1 MSQQLRFT
9 SISLLLLISIVVL
22 FSMPFIYK
30 DNIIAIAQQ
39 QQLTSQQL
47 TSQGAPIAFIPG
59 LTGNILATVSFLIGT
74 SAFLLGLRVQNVS
87 RTVIPSSSSTTSKS
101 ALPISIINKYFDL
114 LILGLVLPSI
124 VVDVY
129 GILTVGSHLYPEDS
143 PYLLLLFVLFIPIG
157 IILFLVKKLHVL
169 ASMHLTD

>member
-1 MSQQLRFT
+1 
-9 SISLLLLISIVVL
+9 
-22 FSMPFIYK
+22 
-30 DNIIAIAQQ
+30 
-39 QQLTSQQL
+39 
-47 TSQGAPIAFIPG
+47 

-74 SAFLLGLRVQNVS
+74 SAFLLGLRVQNAS
-87 RTVIPSSSSTTSKS
+87 RTVIPSSSPTTSKS

>member
-1 MSQQLRFT
+1 M
-9 SISLLLLISIVVL
+9 ISIVVL
-22 FSMPFIYK
+22 FSTPFIYK
-30 DNIIAIAQQ
+30 DNITAIAQQ
-39 QQLTSQQL
+39 QQTSQQL
-47 TSQGAPIAFIPG
+47 TSQGIPIAVIPG

-74 SAFLLGLRVQNVS
+74 SAFLLGLRVQNAS

-157 IILFLVKKLHVL
+157 VILFLVKKLHVL

>member
-1 MSQQLRFT
+1 LQQQHRFNT
-9 SISLLLLISIVVL
+9 ISLLLLISIVVL
-22 FSMPFIYK
+22 FSVSFIYK
-30 DNIIAIAQQ
+30 DNNIAIAQQ
-39 QQLTSQQL
+39 QTSQQL

-74 SAFLLGLRVQNVS
+74 SAFLLGLRVQNATK
-87 RTVIPSSSSTTSKS
+87 TVIPTSSTTTTTPKPV
-101 ALPISIINKYFDL
+101 LPISIINKYFDL

>member
-1 MSQQLRFT
+1 M
-9 SISLLLLISIVVL
+9 LLLISIVVL
-22 FSMPFIYK
+22 FFIPFIYK
-30 DNIIAIAQQ
+30 DNITAIAQQ
-39 QQLTSQQL
+39 QQTSQQL

-59 LTGNILATVSFLIGT
+59 LTGNILATISFLIGT
-74 SAFLLGLRVQNVS
+74 SAFLLGLRIQNAS
-87 RTVIPSSSSTTSKS
+87 KTVIPPSSSTTSKS

>member
-1 MSQQLRFT
+1 
-9 SISLLLLISIVVL
+9 LLLLISIVVL
-22 FSMPFIYK
+22 FFIPFIYK
-30 DNIIAIAQQ
+30 DNIAAIAQQ
-39 QQLTSQQL
+39 QQTSQQQTSQQL

-59 LTGNILATVSFLIGT
+59 LTGNILATISFLIGT
-74 SAFLLGLRVQNVS
+74 SAFLLGLRVQNAS
-87 RTVIPSSSSTTSKS
+87 KTVIPSSSSTTSKS

>member
-1 MSQQLRFT
+1 MLQQHRFT
-9 SISLLLLISIVVL
+9 TKSLLLLISIVIL
-22 FSMPFIYK
+22 FFIPFIYK
-30 DNIIAIAQQ
+30 DNITAIAQQ
-39 QQLTSQQL
+39 QQQTSQQV

-74 SAFLLGLRVQNVS
+74 SAFLLGLRVQNAS
-87 RTVIPSSSSTTSKS
+87 KTVIQSSSSTTSKS

-157 IILFLVKKLHVL
+157 IILFLVKKLHEL

>member
-1 MSQQLRFT
+1 MHQDRFT
-9 SISLLLLISIVVL
+9 TKSLLLLISIVVL
-22 FSMPFIYK
+22 FSTPFIYK
-30 DNIIAIAQQ
+30 DNITAIAQQ
-39 QQLTSQQL
+39 QQTSQQL
-47 TSQGAPIAFIPG
+47 TSQGIPIAVIPG

-74 SAFLLGLRVQNVS
+74 SAFLLGLRVQNAS

-157 IILFLVKKLHVL
+157 VILFLVKKLHVL

>member
-1 MSQQLRFT
+1 MQQHRFT
-9 SISLLLLISIVVL
+9 TKSLLLLISIVVL
-22 FSMPFIYK
+22 FFIPFIYK
-30 DNIIAIAQQ
+30 DNITAIAQQ
-39 QQLTSQQL
+39 QQTSQQL

-59 LTGNILATVSFLIGT
+59 LTGNILATISFLIGT
-74 SAFLLGLRVQNVS
+74 SAFLLGLRIQNAS
-87 RTVIPSSSSTTSKS
+87 KTVIPPSSSTTSKS

>member
-1 MSQQLRFT
+1 MSHQDRFT
-9 SISLLLLISIVVL
+9 TKSLLLLISIVVL
-22 FSMPFIYK
+22 FSTPFIYK
-30 DNIIAIAQQ
+30 DNITAIAQQ
-39 QQLTSQQL
+39 QQTSQQL
-47 TSQGAPIAFIPG
+47 TSQGIPIAVIPG

-74 SAFLLGLRVQNVS
+74 SAFLLGLRVQNAS

>member
-1 MSQQLRFT
+1 MQQHRFT
-9 SISLLLLISIVVL
+9 TKSLLLLISIVVL
-22 FSMPFIYK
+22 FFIPFIYK
-30 DNIIAIAQQ
+30 DNITAIAQQ
-39 QQLTSQQL
+39 QTSQQL

-59 LTGNILATVSFLIGT
+59 LTGNILATISFLIGT
-74 SAFLLGLRVQNVS
+74 SAFLLGLRIQNAS
-87 RTVIPSSSSTTSKS
+87 KTVIPPSSSTTSKS

>member
-1 MSQQLRFT
+1 M
-9 SISLLLLISIVVL
+9 LISIVVL

-30 DNIIAIAQQ
+30 DNIRAIAQQ
-39 QQLTSQQL
+39 QQTSQQL
-47 TSQGAPIAFIPG
+47 TSQGIPIAVIPG

-74 SAFLLGLRVQNVS
+74 SAFLLGLRVQNAS

>member
-1 MSQQLRFT
+1 MHQDRFT
-9 SISLLLLISIVVL
+9 TKSLLLLISIVVL
-22 FSMPFIYK
+22 FSTPFIYK
-30 DNIIAIAQQ
+30 DNITAIAQQ
-39 QQLTSQQL
+39 QQTSQQL
-47 TSQGAPIAFIPG
+47 TSQGIPIAVIPG

-74 SAFLLGLRVQNVS
+74 SAFLLGLRVQNAS